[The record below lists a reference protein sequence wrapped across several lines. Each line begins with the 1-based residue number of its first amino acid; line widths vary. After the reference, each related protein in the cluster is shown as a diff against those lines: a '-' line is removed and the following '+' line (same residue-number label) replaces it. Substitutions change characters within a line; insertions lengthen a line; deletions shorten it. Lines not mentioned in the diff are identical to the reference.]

1 MSEGAFLWEGGGV
14 GEPSIR
20 EVAISRLNRVERLL
34 SPSTPTSLN
43 PLILLSFFF
52 FFFLLYNE
60 DDHTS
65 VDTSGQFL
73 VIEF

>member
-1 MSEGAFLWEGGGV
+1 MGRGWGRGAQH
-14 GEPSIR
+14 
-20 EVAISRLNRVERLL
+20 SRGRHLKTKQSGKV
-34 SPSTPTSLN
+34 TFSLHTYL
-43 PLILLSFFF
+43 PKPAQPPVFFF

-60 DDHTS
+60 DDHTL